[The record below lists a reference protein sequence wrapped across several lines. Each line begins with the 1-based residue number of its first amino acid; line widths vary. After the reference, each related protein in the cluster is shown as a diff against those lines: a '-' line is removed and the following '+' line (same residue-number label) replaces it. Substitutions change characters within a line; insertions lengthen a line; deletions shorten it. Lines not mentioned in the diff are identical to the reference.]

1 MVSPIETRVYARFE
15 TRVYA
20 RFPGEYLII
29 DDELVAGGGLLG
41 EGG

>member
-1 MVSPIETRVYARFE
+1 MVSPIE